1 MRARERGRRVGE
13 VDRTTT
19 LRCQSGIRVE
29 ASNELVE
36 ADPREEEYRPVGDLV
51 ELGISLVAKHPA
63 VTMVK
68 LAGSRSRGTHEE
80 VSDWDFAIETSNFRS
95 VARDLPSLVEP
106 LAPLAAQW
114 EPLGHFPAY
123 MMLLRGPTKVEY
135 LFLDHTQEPRPP
147 VTPSPE
153 ALPAIDAHFWDWLW
167 WLASKASVGRNE
179 LVKQHLPQLYRHL
192 LEPMGADSAPGSIE
206 AAARVFLVRS
216 GELERRFGI
225 HVSRTLEHEVR
236 QGIHR
241 LGYDV

>member
-80 VSDWDFAIETSNFRS
+80 VSDWDFAIETSNFGA

-135 LFLDHTQEPRPP
+135 LFLDHTQEASPLRQSRKQRFVRWASSGNSSTEPRG
-147 VTPSPE
+147 
-153 ALPAIDAHFWDWLW
+153 D
-167 WLASKASVGRNE
+167 R
-179 LVKQHLPQLYRHL
+179 
-192 LEPMGADSAPGSIE
+192 
-206 AAARVFLVRS
+206 
-216 GELERRFGI
+216 
-225 HVSRTLEHEVR
+225 
-236 QGIHR
+236 
-241 LGYDV
+241 